1 MIDAVIKEAAIIQES
16 AIQEANQ
23 AFSKQVTNQVARI
36 TGELNRLEQLLS
48 AGMVDRRVLSEFRYA
63 VDRAR
68 QTGWQVQTW
77 LDGDGR
83 ALENVITEERIRCI
97 TRMTNHL
104 ASELEAE
111 RREFAGLDTLQ
122 EAMKKLDS
130 ILQHG

>member
-1 MIDAVIKEAAIIQES
+1 MMEAAIKET

-36 TGELNRLEQLLS
+36 TQELNRLEQLLS

-68 QTGWQVQTW
+68 QTGWQVEKW
-77 LDGDGR
+77 LDGDSR
-83 ALENVITEERIRCI
+83 ELSAMITEQRVQCI

-104 ASELEAE
+104 ASELEVETKHIEGMDAM
-111 RREFAGLDTLQ
+111 R
-122 EAMKKLDS
+122 EAMQKLDAV
-130 ILQHG
+130 LTKTA

>member
-1 MIDAVIKEAAIIQES
+1 MTDAVIRETAIK
-16 AIQEANQ
+16 EANQ
-23 AFSKQVTNQVARI
+23 AFGKQVTNQVARL

-83 ALENVITEERIRCI
+83 ELSTMITEERIHCI
-97 TRMTNHL
+97 TRMTNQL
-104 ASELEAE
+104 ASELEVEAK
-111 RREFAGLDTLQ
+111 RFAGLDALRV
-122 EAMKKLDS
+122 AMQKLEPA
-130 ILQHG
+130 LGKTA